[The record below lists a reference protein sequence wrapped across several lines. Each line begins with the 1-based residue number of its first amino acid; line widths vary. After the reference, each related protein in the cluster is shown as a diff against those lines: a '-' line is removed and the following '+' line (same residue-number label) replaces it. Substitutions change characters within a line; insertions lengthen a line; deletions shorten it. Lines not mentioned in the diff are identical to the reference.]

1 MKWGG
6 HMDVGTKI
14 KGLLKEAE
22 LYRGQGL
29 LSEAKGKLTQAAEI
43 IRSIANLKN
52 KDSLLGGI
60 SAKIKAVDMDIA
72 RVESADSSPTVKAET
87 QELIKRLFSFS
98 QKEDKDAQDLDGAI
112 TLTRFGQYDKAIE
125 EFTALLEK
133 DSVRLA
139 AAKNI
144 IRCHIATNAID
155 AGIDTFTGWI
165 GGDAFSKD
173 QLVKLRAFFQEIL
186 DKKGIDKSLPDPE
199 TAPEVVEEPNIEIEE
214 KEEEILDINSI
225 GLTFDSGPKKGD
237 MVELDVSFQSGNV
250 ISVLITARDK
260 DLIENLHVG
269 DTLNHVQFYSPI
281 AIFQGTGV
289 ISAKTEI
296 RVGPRKGDFSVDIKV
311 SST

>member
-1 MKWGG
+1 
-6 HMDVGTKI
+6 MDVGAKI

-29 LSEAKGKLTQAAEI
+29 LSEAKGKLSQAAEI
-43 IRSIANLKN
+43 IQSIANLKN
-52 KDSLLGGI
+52 KDNLLGGI
-60 SAKIKAVDMDIA
+60 NAKIKAVDMDIA
-72 RVESADSSPTVKAET
+72 RVESADGSPTVKAET

-155 AGIDTFTGWI
+155 AGIDTFAGWI
-165 GGDAFSKD
+165 GGDLFSKD
-173 QLVKLRAFFQEIL
+173 QLVKLRVFFQEIL

-199 TAPEVVEEPNIEIEE
+199 AAPEVVEEPDIEIEE

-250 ISVLITARDK
+250 ISVLITARNK

-269 DTLNHVQFYSPI
+269 DTLNQVQFYSPI